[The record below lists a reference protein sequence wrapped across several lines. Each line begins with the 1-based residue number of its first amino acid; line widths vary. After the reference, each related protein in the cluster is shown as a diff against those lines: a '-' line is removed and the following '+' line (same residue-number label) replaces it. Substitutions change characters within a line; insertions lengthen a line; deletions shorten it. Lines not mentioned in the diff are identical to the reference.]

1 MKKIIY
7 KIIER
12 FKRISLPE
20 YTTFSFFAVLMGV
33 TAGLAAVIFHNSIH
47 FFNDLFFEQTKEG
60 LYFLGAAAVIVL
72 PALGMFIQSIMIYSA
87 PEISKKRGVAEVIK
101 AVALR
106 GGYIPFR
113 TTLFHFFA
121 PVICIGSGG
130 TVGPEGPAAQ
140 LGGGVTSKIGSL
152 LKLSDSKRRMFT
164 AAGAG
169 AAIAA
174 IFNTPLGGIFFAL
187 EIVLLN
193 DFQTPTFSALI
204 LASVT
209 ASAISRI
216 FLGDTSIF
224 IFADPEIGSYA
235 NLYLFAILGVFTG
248 LLSLSFIKYSG
259 FIEKTFNKNILKKM
273 PRWLVM
279 TLVGILVGVCGY
291 FYKDIFGIGYNGINH
306 ILSNQFTWQVAAI
319 LLVMKFVLVPLVLYS
334 GGFGG
339 MFAPSLFMG
348 ACFGYL
354 FTFFANKFF
363 GLNLDPTT
371 FVLVSMGAMLGGINS
386 IPISSILIIFE
397 MTKDYSF
404 ILPLMLAVVI
414 STTLVQLKLH
424 GSIHVKHLEQ
434 QGFNISNGRETSIL
448 RSILVENVMRKD
460 VLLIPENTTL
470 PELVSKLIGSPSTT
484 FYLVN
489 KDGNLSGRITESE
502 LRPIILE
509 YEQLK
514 SVIVASDIASKKV
527 IMVKTDDHLDY
538 VMNILGKVKID
549 ELPVIDS
556 VEKKQIVGTISRH
569 DVISAYNRESLK
581 FNLAGGFAKELR
593 TIDESRAEKV
603 AEGFSIVER
612 KVPTEFVGKSIYQ
625 LRLRNDYGLEILM
638 IKKAMSVLDLDSENR
653 DVRIPDP
660 DYVIKENDTLV
671 LFGKDENIEK
681 TAKWG

>member
-1 MKKIIY
+1 MKKTLI
-7 KIIER
+7 KIVER
-12 FKRISLPE
+12 FKKISLPE
-20 YTTFSFFAVLMGV
+20 YTTFSFYAVLIGIS
-33 TAGLAAVIFHNSIH
+33 AGLAAVIFHNSIH

-72 PALGMFIQSIMIYSA
+72 PAIGMLIQSIMIYSA

-106 GGYIPFR
+106 GGYIPLR

-140 LGGGVTSKIGSL
+140 IGGGVSSKLGSL
-152 LKLSDSKRRMFT
+152 IKLSDAKRRMFT

-193 DFQTPTFSALI
+193 DFQTPSFSALI
-204 LASVT
+204 LASVA
-209 ASAISRI
+209 ASSISRI
-216 FLGDTSIF
+216 FLGNTSVF
-224 IFADPEIGSYA
+224 VFSDPQIVSYA
-235 NLYLFAILGVFTG
+235 NLYMFAILGVLTG
-248 LLSLSFIKYSG
+248 ILSLAFIKYSEQVEH
-259 FIEKTFNKNILKKM
+259 IFNKKILKRM

-279 TLVGILVGVCGY
+279 TSVGILVGVCGY

-319 LLVMKFVLVPLVLYS
+319 LLLMKFVLVPLVLYS

-339 MFAPSLFMG
+339 LFAPSLFMG
-348 ACFGYL
+348 ACFGYI
-354 FTFFANKFF
+354 FAIFSNQFF

-414 STTLVQLKLH
+414 STTLVQLKLR
-424 GSIHVKHLEQ
+424 GSIHIKHLEQ
-434 QGFNISNGRETSIL
+434 QGFNISHGRETSIL
-448 RSILVENVMRKD
+448 RSIFVENVMRKD

-470 PELVSKLIGSPSTT
+470 PALLSKLIGSPSTT
-484 FYLVN
+484 FYLTDSN
-489 KDGNLSGRITESE
+489 GNVSGRITESE
-502 LRPIILE
+502 LRPIIME

-514 SVIVASDIASKKV
+514 GMLVANDIASKDVVK
-527 IMVKTDDHLDY
+527 VKTDDHLDY
-538 VMNILGKVKID
+538 VMNLFGKVKID
-549 ELPVIDS
+549 ELPVID
-556 VEKKQIVGTISRH
+556 VGDNNKIVGAISRH
-569 DVISAYNRESLK
+569 DVITAYNRESLK

-593 TIDESRAEKV
+593 TIDQAKAEKV
-603 AEGFSIVER
+603 ADGFSIVEK
-612 KVPTEFVGKSIYQ
+612 KVPMEFVGRSIYQ

-638 IKKAMSVLDLDSENR
+638 IKKSQSVLDVDSENEE
-653 DVRIPDP
+653 VRIPDP
-660 DYVIKENDTLV
+660 DYIIKENDTLV

-681 TAKWG
+681 TSKWA